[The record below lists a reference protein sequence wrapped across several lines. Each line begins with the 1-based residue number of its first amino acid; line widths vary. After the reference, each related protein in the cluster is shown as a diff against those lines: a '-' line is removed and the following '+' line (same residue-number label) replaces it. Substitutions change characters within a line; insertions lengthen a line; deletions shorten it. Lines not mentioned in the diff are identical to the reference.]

1 MRKFNVEDK
10 VLCLKYELSEQAVFG
25 KGYFGMHKYVNDE
38 FFGREAV
45 ISDTYK
51 NVMDKRLGYGH
62 EDKDKYEITF
72 LDTGEKLS
80 WISGDELVP
89 LVSMCINFKENE

>member
-1 MRKFNVEDK
+1 MRKFNVGDK

-25 KGYFGMHKYVNDE
+25 KGYFGMHKYVDDE

-51 NVMDKRLGYGH
+51 NVMDKRLGYEH
-62 EDKDKYEITF
+62 EDKDEYEITF
-72 LDTGEKLS
+72 LDTGEKAA
-80 WISGDELVP
+80 WFNGDELV
-89 LVSMCINFKENE
+89 LHVSMCINYKENE